1 MIVFEAYCCSTRHSL
16 RSGNTTRALEQ
27 VDLAG
32 DQFET
37 LAGASVS
44 DVEGEEEREVDE
56 GSGEDMD
63 EPGDI
68 DNNDD
73 EEDSP

>member
-1 MIVFEAYCCSTRHSL
+1 
-16 RSGNTTRALEQ
+16 
-27 VDLAG
+27 LAG